1 MVSSTEAL
9 LTESR
14 GEVMTDLAWCAADPH
29 FARGDAALETF
40 HRWLGA
46 FRTGGASTL
55 VLLGDL
61 FEVWI
66 GLPSVQTED
75 QRTVLEALRQ
85 ITSEG
90 RRVVYLR
97 GNRDYFIEEPLAESG
112 VLLHDQWDMQT
123 PGGCVRFEHGDLINT
138 SDRNYLRW
146 REVSRSGTV
155 SGLFRLLPA
164 SRQQA
169 LAERLERSL
178 GKTNAYFK
186 AYRPD
191 EELRRWA
198 EGLRA
203 EGVATAV
210 LGHFHVDEAV
220 EVAGVQVR
228 FVPQFRTGGEHVRI
242 GSDGTVGLH
251 RFGGA

>member
-1 MVSSTEAL
+1 
-9 LTESR
+9 
-14 GEVMTDLAWCAADPH
+14 MTDLAWCAADPH
-29 FARGDAALETF
+29 FGHGDAALETF
-40 HRWLGA
+40 HRWLDA
-46 FRTGGASTL
+46 FRAGGVPTL

-75 QRTVLEALRQ
+75 QRAVLEALKGL
-85 ITSEG
+85 TGEG

-97 GNRDYFIEEPLAESG
+97 GNRDYFIEEPLAEAG
-112 VLLHDQWDMQT
+112 VLLQDQWDMEAQAGT
-123 PGGCVRFEHGDLINT
+123 VRFEHGDLINT
-138 SDRNYLRW
+138 SDSNYLRW
-146 REVSRSGTV
+146 REISRSGTV

-164 SRQQA
+164 SRQRA

-178 GKTNAYFK
+178 GKSNAYYK

-191 EELRRWA
+191 QELRRWA

-220 EVAGVQVR
+220 EVAGVNVR
-228 FVPQFRTGGEHVRI
+228 FVPQFRTGGEHLRVAPD
-242 GSDGTVGLH
+242 GSTALG
-251 RFGGA
+251 RFQPS